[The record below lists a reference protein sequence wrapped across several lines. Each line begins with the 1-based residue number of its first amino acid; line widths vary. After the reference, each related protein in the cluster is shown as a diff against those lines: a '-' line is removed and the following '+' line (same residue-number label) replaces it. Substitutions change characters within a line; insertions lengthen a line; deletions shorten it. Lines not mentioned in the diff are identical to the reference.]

1 MLVSL
6 HVKNLALIDETEVYF
21 GNGLNILTGETG
33 AGKSIIIGSVNL
45 ALGAR
50 ADKEMIRTGA
60 EYALVELVFQVRQ
73 EEQLQAIRSMDIPIE
88 EDGTLLIQRKI
99 MPTRNVSKI
108 CGENATTK
116 MLKDL
121 AEILI
126 DIHGQHEHQS
136 LFRIKKHMELLD
148 EFAKEELAPLKDTIS
163 VTYKN
168 YLKCRQELELA
179 IDQSVKEKE
188 ISLAEFEIEEI
199 ERAKIEIGEDDIL
212 EADYSKMVNSRKI
225 MESIGNVYSLT
236 GYDSA
241 EGAGELIGRAAR
253 EMKSI
258 LSYDPEL
265 VSVDEALN
273 TIDVLLNDFNRNV
286 ADYISDMKF
295 DEQDFRDTEERLNT
309 LNYLKTKYG
318 VTLEA
323 VLAYQEEQKE
333 KLDKLQN
340 YEQYKKNLY
349 QKLNKI
355 KTELDTLCESASV
368 IRHKYAKL
376 LSAKMTNALL
386 DLNFLEVNFEIQVR
400 KREEQYHTSGYDE
413 VEFMIST
420 NPGEPIKSLCNVA
433 SGGELSRI
441 MLALKTVIA
450 EKDAIET
457 LIFDE
462 IDAGI
467 SGKTAWKVSEQLAIL
482 GKNHQIICITHL
494 PQIAAMADSHFV
506 IAKKA
511 FDGMTRT
518 SIEEIKAEEEIRE
531 LARLLG
537 GDVITEAVMNNA
549 KEMKDLAVNSKQFE
563 SKF

>member
-21 GNGLNILTGETG
+21 GGGLNILTGETG

-50 ADKEMIRTGA
+50 ADKDMIRTGA
-60 EYALVELVFQVRQ
+60 EYALVELVFQVQQ
-73 EEQLQAIRSMDIPIE
+73 EEQLLAIKAMDIPME

-99 MPTRNVSKI
+99 MPNRNVSKI

-121 AEILI
+121 AGILI

-136 LFRIKKHMELLD
+136 LFHIKKHMELLD
-148 EFAKEELAPLKDTIS
+148 EFAKEELVPVKEIIS
-163 VTYKN
+163 IKYRE
-168 YLKCRQELELA
+168 YLEYSQKLDQA
-179 IDQSVKEKE
+179 IDQSAKEKE

-199 ERAKIEIGEDDIL
+199 ERARIQAGEDDIL
-212 EADYSKMVNSRKI
+212 EADYSRMRNMSKI
-225 MESIGNVYSLT
+225 VEAVGTVYRLT
-236 GYDSA
+236 GYDST
-241 EGAGELIGRAAR
+241 EGAGGIIGRAVR
-253 EMKSI
+253 EMKGV
-258 LSYDPEL
+258 LSYDTEL
-265 VSVDEALN
+265 ESMDETLN
-273 TIDVLLNDFNRNV
+273 TIDELLNDFNRNV

-295 DEQDFRDTEERLNT
+295 DEQDFRDTEERLNI
-309 LNYLKTKYG
+309 LNHLKSKYG
-318 VTLEA
+318 STLED
-323 VLAYQEEQKE
+323 VLAYQEVQKE
-333 KLDKLQN
+333 KLDRLQN
-340 YEQYKKNLY
+340 YEQYKEKLY
-349 QKLNKI
+349 LELQKTKA
-355 KTELDTLCESASV
+355 ELDSLCEKASS
-368 IRHKYAKL
+368 IRQKYAEQ
-376 LSAKMTNALL
+376 LSAKMTHALL

-400 KREEQYHTSGYDE
+400 RKEQYQKSGYDE

-420 NPGEPIKSLCNVA
+420 NPGEPMKSLCNVA

-450 EKDAIET
+450 EKDEIET
-457 LIFDE
+457 LVFDE

-482 GKNHQIICITHL
+482 GRNHQIICITHL

-511 FDGMTRT
+511 FGGTTRT
-518 SIEEIKAEEEIRE
+518 SIEEIKAEEEIKE